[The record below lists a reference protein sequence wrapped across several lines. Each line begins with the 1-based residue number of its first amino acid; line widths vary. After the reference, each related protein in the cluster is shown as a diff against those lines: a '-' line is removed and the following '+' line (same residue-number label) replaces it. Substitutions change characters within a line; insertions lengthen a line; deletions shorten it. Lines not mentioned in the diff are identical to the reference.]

1 MSPTAATSQRRGLL
15 LVLSS
20 PSGAG
25 KSTLT
30 RLLLQEEDML
40 SLSISVTTRKRRPS
54 EVDGVHYHFIDS
66 ERFAKLRDGG
76 ELLEWA
82 EVHGN
87 LYATPR
93 APVEAALAEGRDV
106 LFDIDWQGTQQ
117 IARAMPEDVVRVFL
131 LPPSM
136 KELQARLER
145 RAEDDRDVIARRL
158 ANARAEI
165 EHWQE
170 YEYVIVNADLQRSL
184 MLARTI
190 LEAERQ
196 KRRRQPGLA
205 DFVAGLL
212 AE

>member
-1 MSPTAATSQRRGLL
+1 MSIAVGTGQPRGLL

-30 RLLLQEEDML
+30 RLLLQEEEML
-40 SLSISVTTRKRRPS
+40 SLSISVTTRRRRPS
-54 EVDGVHYHFIDS
+54 EVDGVHYHFIDG
-66 ERFAKLRDGG
+66 ERFARMREAG

-93 APVEAALAEGRDV
+93 APVEAALAGGRDV

-117 IARAMPEDVVRVFL
+117 IARALPDDIVRLFL

-136 KELQARLER
+136 QELKARLER
-145 RAEDDRDVIARRL
+145 RAEDDRDVIVRRL

-184 MLARTI
+184 LLARTI
-190 LEAERQ
+190 LAAERQ
-196 KRRRQPGLA
+196 KRRRQ
-205 DFVAGLL
+205 
-212 AE
+212 